1 VPPGPRPGRARTL
14 LARLEEVRA
23 TVGEGEDDI
32 LACLVVTGE
41 PRPQRVV
48 DDWLDQVADALQAI
62 GETAGE
68 LAPVLA
74 RHAGQVPRAET
85 GQADPVAGR
94 GTEAVEP

>member
-1 VPPGPRPGRARTL
+1 
-14 LARLEEVRA
+14 
-23 TVGEGEDDI
+23 
-32 LACLVVTGE
+32 
-41 PRPQRVV
+41 
-48 DDWLDQVADALQAI
+48 VADALQAI

-94 GTEAVEP
+94 GTQAVEP